1 LGPQLQTGISLD
13 AFQPYP
19 GDTPE
24 WTDAVWFAAYVPEQ
38 ALTAYVYQW
47 FRPALGIYGGGCIV
61 WERTA
66 AVPWDAALFQ
76 YDVNRPIT
84 GALRLEA
91 LSLDNGT
98 SITSLRE
105 GCEYR
110 VRFENA
116 RALLEFRFESLTTP
130 HVTTRGA
137 AGDFFAGHLD
147 QGGWCTGSIEIEGR
161 RHAIDAYG
169 IRDRSWGPRIIRDD
183 VRLGYFHGGS
193 RRRCFLGFCHSGQ
206 TSQPVFNGYLSVDG
220 QREPVN
226 RGERRVQYRGERLER
241 ITFDIE
247 DAAGRS
253 LHASGVPLNEFAYTP
268 YPNLLSRHY
277 LMRWDIGG
285 EVAYGEEQDLWSVPL
300 WREHRRAR
308 SGILGAA
315 E

>member
-1 LGPQLQTGISLD
+1 LGPQLETGSSLD

-19 GDTPE
+19 QGAPE

-66 AVPWDAALFQ
+66 EVPWDAALFQ
-76 YDVNRPIT
+76 YDVNRPFP
-84 GALRLEA
+84 GPLRLQA
-91 LSLDNGT
+91 LALDNGT
-98 SITSLRE
+98 SIRALQEGRE
-105 GCEYR
+105 YL

-116 RALLEFRFESLTTP
+116 RARLEFRFEALTTP

-147 QGGWCTGSIEIEGR
+147 QGGWCTGAIEIEGR

-169 IRDRSWGPRIIRDD
+169 VRDRSWGPRVIRDD
-183 VRLGYFHGGS
+183 VRLGYFHGGT

-206 TSQPVFNGYLSVDG
+206 PHQPVFNGYLSVDG
-220 QREPVN
+220 ERETVN
-226 RGERRVQYRGERLER
+226 RGERRVQYRDGRLER
-241 ITFDIE
+241 ITLDIE

-308 SGILGAA
+308 PWAGGAR

>member
-1 LGPQLQTGISLD
+1 LGSLLETGSSLD

-19 GDTPE
+19 QGTPE

-38 ALTAYVYQW
+38 ALTVYVYQW
-47 FRPALGIYGGGCIV
+47 FRPALGIYGGGCIA

-76 YDVNRPIT
+76 YDVNRPIL
-84 GALRLEA
+84 GPLRLQTLA
-91 LSLDNGT
+91 LDNGT
-98 SITSLRE
+98 SISSLRE
-105 GCEYR
+105 GHEYL

-116 RALLEFRFESLTTP
+116 RARVEFRFEALTTP

-147 QGGWCTGSIEIEGR
+147 QGGWCTGAIEIEGR

-169 IRDRSWGPRIIRDD
+169 VRDRSWGPRVIRDD

-193 RRRCFLGFCHSGQ
+193 RRRCFLGFCHAGEP
-206 TSQPVFNGYLSVDG
+206 TQPVFNGYLSVDG
-220 QREPVN
+220 ERETVS
-226 RGERRVQYRGERLER
+226 RGERRVQYRGDRLER
-241 ITFDIE
+241 ITLDIE

-285 EVAYGEEQDLWSVPL
+285 EVAFGEEQDLWSVPL
-300 WREHRRAR
+300 WRDHRRVR
-308 SGILGAA
+308 PWTGGAA